1 MSTSVPPRDGAT
13 VPGSAAPGAA
23 SPVLADEQAL
33 KRAFDANFDACLASA
48 KSQLGDAPS
57 LAPRVVEVAFL
68 NAWNQRAVFATAD
81 QLNTFLTDE
90 IRHGAARALSRR
102 FSGHRMGAM
111 GGGAQAETRASAE
124 ADAAKV
130 WSQIEHNI
138 HGEGHSAEA
147 HAAAATAGRHDAA
160 SHMKSVA
167 KSRSWAPAIGIGIVA
182 LGVALAGA
190 FYMNRL
196 GEDDAILSAVNAQG
210 IQPIAS
216 SPGQI
221 GSLVLGDGTKM
232 RFGPETKVMIPDGFP
247 TKIRA
252 VKVDGTAWF
261 DVATGQE
268 LPFRVV
274 AKRMHFIATGTKF
287 VVSAY
292 PNDSGASVHVLEG
305 TVSVKA
311 GKKVSAVTAGQSL
324 VVTPDSVRQPTDAE
338 RAEAFGWV
346 DGQISVQHKQLRT
359 VVEALTRWFNY
370 DVKVP
375 DLPLLDRDASFD
387 VPLDS
392 SRLAISQ
399 VEKSANVKFAYEG
412 ETKVF
417 RDATGTVETPKKKKK

>member
-13 VPGSAAPGAA
+13 VTGSPASGAG
-23 SPVLADEQAL
+23 SLVLADEQAL
-33 KRAFDANFDACLASA
+33 KRAFEANYDGCLASA
-48 KSQLGDAPS
+48 QSQLGDAPS

-68 NAWNQRAVFATAD
+68 NAWNQRAVFATPD
-81 QLNTFLTDE
+81 QLSGFLTDE
-90 IRHGAARALSRR
+90 IRHGSARALSRR

-111 GGGAQAETRASAE
+111 GGGAQAESHAASKT
-124 ADAAKV
+124 DAAQV
-130 WSQIEHNI
+130 WSQIEKNI

-167 KSRSWAPAIGIGIVA
+167 KSRSWAPAIGIGVVA
-182 LGVALAGA
+182 LAVALAGA
-190 FYMNRL
+190 FYMNQL
-196 GEDDAILSAVNAQG
+196 GEDDAVLSAVSAQG

-221 GSLVLGDGTKM
+221 GSLTLGDGTKM
-232 RFGPETKVMIPDGFP
+232 RIGPETKVMIPDGFP

-252 VKVDGTAWF
+252 IKVEGTASF
-261 DVATGQE
+261 EVAAGQP

-274 AKRMHFIATGTKF
+274 AKRMQFIATGTKF

-292 PNDSGASVHVLEG
+292 PNDSGARVQVLEG
-305 TVSVKA
+305 TVTAKV
-311 GKKVSAVTAGQSL
+311 GKRTNAVPSGQALLVTRDSART
-324 VVTPDSVRQPTDAE
+324 PTDAE

-346 DGQISVQHKQLRT
+346 DGQISVQHKQLRA

-412 ETKVF
+412 ESKVF
-417 RDATGTVETPKKKKK
+417 RDAAPKAEKAKKP

>member
-1 MSTSVPPRDGAT
+1 MSTSVPPRDGET
-13 VPGSAAPGAA
+13 LTGSSAAGAG
-23 SPVLADEQAL
+23 SPVLTDEQAL
-33 KRAFDANFDACLASA
+33 KRAFDTNFDSCLASA
-48 KSQLGDAPS
+48 QSQLADAPS

-68 NAWNQRAVFATAD
+68 NAWNQRAAFASQD
-81 QLNTFLTDE
+81 QLNTFLAEE

-111 GGGAQAETRASAE
+111 GGGAQAETHAAAQTSA
-124 ADAAKV
+124 ATV
-130 WSQIEHNI
+130 WSQIERNI
-138 HGEGHSAEA
+138 HGEGQSAAA

-167 KSRSWAPAIGIGIVA
+167 KSRSWLPAIGIGVA
-182 LGVALAGA
+182 ALAVALAGA
-190 FYMNRL
+190 VYMNRL
-196 GEDDAILSAVNAQG
+196 GEDDAILSAVSAQG

-221 GSLVLGDGTKM
+221 GSLTLGDGSKM
-232 RFGPETKVMIPDGFP
+232 RIGPETKVMIPDGFP

-252 VKVDGTAWF
+252 LKVDGTASF
-261 DVATGQE
+261 DVAAGQP

-274 AKRMHFIATGTKF
+274 AKRMQFIATGTKF
-287 VVSAY
+287 IVSAF
-292 PNDSGASVHVLEG
+292 PNDSGARVQVLEG
-305 TVSVKA
+305 TVTVKA
-311 GKKVSAVTAGQSL
+311 GKPTSAVTAGQAL
-324 VVTPDSVRQPTDAE
+324 VVTRDSTRAPTDAE
-338 RAEAFGWV
+338 KAEAFGWV

-359 VVEALTRWFNY
+359 VVAALTRWFNY

-412 ETKVF
+412 ESKVF
-417 RDATGTVETPKKKKK
+417 RDATGKTAVPPKKKK

>member
-13 VPGSAAPGAA
+13 LTGSSAAGAG

-33 KRAFDANFDACLASA
+33 KRAFETSFDSCLASA
-48 KSQLGDAPS
+48 QSQLADAPS

-68 NAWNQRAVFATAD
+68 NAWNQRAAITSQD
-81 QLNTFLTDE
+81 QLNTFVAEE

-111 GGGAQAETRASAE
+111 GGGAQAETHAAAQASA
-124 ADAAKV
+124 ATV
-130 WSQIEHNI
+130 WSQIERNI
-138 HGEGHSAEA
+138 RGEGQSAAA

-167 KSRSWAPAIGIGIVA
+167 KSRSWLPAIGIGVVA
-182 LGVALAGA
+182 LGIALAGA
-190 FYMNRL
+190 VYMNRL
-196 GEDDAILSAVNAQG
+196 GEDDAVLSAVSAQG

-221 GSLVLGDGTKM
+221 GSVTLGDGSKM
-232 RFGPETKVMIPDGFP
+232 RIGPETKVMIPDGFP

-252 VKVDGTAWF
+252 LKVEGTASF
-261 DVATGQE
+261 DVAGGQP

-274 AKRMHFIATGTKF
+274 AKRMQFIATGTKF

-292 PNDSGASVHVLEG
+292 PNDSGARVQVLEG
-305 TVSVKA
+305 TVTVKA
-311 GKKVSAVTAGQSL
+311 GKQTSAVTAGQSL
-324 VVTPDSVRQPTDAE
+324 VVTRDSSRAPTDAE
-338 RAEAFGWV
+338 KAEAFGWV

-412 ETKVF
+412 ESKVF
-417 RDATGTVETPKKKKK
+417 RDAKGKTVEKK

>member
-1 MSTSVPPRDGAT
+1 
-13 VPGSAAPGAA
+13 
-23 SPVLADEQAL
+23 VLADEQAL
-33 KRAFDANFDACLASA
+33 KRAFDANFDTCLASA

-68 NAWNQRAVFATAD
+68 NAWNQRAAFATVD

-111 GGGAQAETRASAE
+111 GGGAQAETHTSAE

-130 WSQIEHNI
+130 WSQIERNI

-167 KSRSWAPAIGIGIVA
+167 KSRSWAPAIAIGVVA

-196 GEDDAILSAVNAQG
+196 GEDDAVLAAVSAQG

-232 RFGPETKVMIPDGFP
+232 RIGPETKVMIPDGFP

-252 VKVDGTAWF
+252 VKVDGTASF

-274 AKRMHFIATGTKF
+274 AKRFHFIATGTKF

-324 VVTPDSVRQPTDAE
+324 VVTSDSMRQPTDAE

-375 DLPLLDRDASFD
+375 DLPLLDRDASFN

-399 VEKSANVKFAYEG
+399 VEQSANVKFAYEG
-412 ETKVF
+412 VTKVF
-417 RDATGTVETPKKKKK
+417 RDATPKVEPPKKKKK

>member
-1 MSTSVPPRDGAT
+1 
-13 VPGSAAPGAA
+13 
-23 SPVLADEQAL
+23 
-33 KRAFDANFDACLASA
+33 
-48 KSQLGDAPS
+48 
-57 LAPRVVEVAFL
+57 
-68 NAWNQRAVFATAD
+68 
-81 QLNTFLTDE
+81 
-90 IRHGAARALSRR
+90 
-102 FSGHRMGAM
+102 
-111 GGGAQAETRASAE
+111 
-124 ADAAKV
+124 V
-130 WSQIEHNI
+130 WSQIEKTI

-167 KSRSWAPAIGIGIVA
+167 KSRSWAPAIGIGVVA
-182 LGVALAGA
+182 LGIALAGA
-190 FYMNRL
+190 VYMNRL
-196 GEDDAILSAVNAQG
+196 GEDDAILSAVSAQG

-221 GSLVLGDGTKM
+221 GSLTLGDGSKM
-232 RFGPETKVMIPDGFP
+232 RIGPETKVFIPDGFP

-252 VKVDGTAWF
+252 LKVDGTASF
-261 DVATGQE
+261 DVAAGQT

-274 AKRMHFIATGTKF
+274 AKRMQFIATGTKF

-292 PNDSGASVHVLEG
+292 PNDSGASVQVLEG
-305 TVSVKA
+305 SVTAKA
-311 GKKVSAVTAGQSL
+311 GKQIKAVTAGQSL
-324 VVTPDSVRQPTDAE
+324 VVTRDSMRLPTDAE
-338 RAEAFGWV
+338 RTEAFGWV

-375 DLPLLDRDASFD
+375 DLPLLDRDASFN

-399 VEKSANVKFAYEG
+399 VEQSANIKFAYEG

-417 RDATGTVETPKKKKK
+417 RDATGKVDKPKPKKK